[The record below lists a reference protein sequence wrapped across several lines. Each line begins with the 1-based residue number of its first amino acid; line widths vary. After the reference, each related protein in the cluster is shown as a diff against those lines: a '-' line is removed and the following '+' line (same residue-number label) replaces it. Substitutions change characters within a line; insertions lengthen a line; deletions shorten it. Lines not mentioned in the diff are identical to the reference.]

1 MRIKLSEL
9 KRLIREESKRNLS
22 EGMSGIKHWGD
33 SDNTADF
40 MIGIQEFV
48 MRKLRTQ
55 VNKKGDGFNTSGAW
69 DVCLVAKTGL
79 LEALDIAGEVGDV
92 YEKAA
97 EQIQKDLKDPEFDWN
112 DPSTVSRKDLQVL
125 LAIAKKYS

>member
-1 MRIKLSEL
+1 MRTRIKLSEL
-9 KRLIREESKRNLS
+9 RRMIREESKRNLS
-22 EGMSGIKHWGD
+22 EGMMGIKHWGD

-48 MRKLRTQ
+48 MRKLRVQ
-55 VNKKGDGFNTSGAW
+55 VNKQGNEFNTSGAW

-79 LEALDIAGEVGDV
+79 LEALDIAGEIGDV

-112 DPSTVSRKDLQVL
+112 DPSTVSRKDLQDFVQ
-125 LAIAKKYS
+125 